1 MADGNGIPKVPV
13 VLILWLRF
21 QQLDSLNL
29 QLLNPVSEF
38 LVLRLIACQ
47 HRIAVLNLIDP
58 IRGCLGSDLQ
68 RPHDPE
74 QYGTDGII
82 SKLPCGGS
90 QNIKRQ
96 KETETRAE
104 KDLVL
109 RRKANM
115 EGSFCLQRAGAIEA
129 SETQ

>member
-1 MADGNGIPKVPV
+1 
-13 VLILWLRF
+13 
-21 QQLDSLNL
+21 
-29 QLLNPVSEF
+29 
-38 LVLRLIACQ
+38 
-47 HRIAVLNLIDP
+47 LNLIDP

-82 SKLPCGGS
+82 SKLAACGGS

-109 RRKANM
+109 AKKSEHGRLFR
-115 EGSFCLQRAGAIEA
+115 LQRAGAIEA